1 MSEFDNKNLKSKKN
15 KFYNLAIHNFILLT
29 NPTMSNLSQYW
40 LWFDYELIDND
51 IRIKVR
57 CLKRNYLNM

>member
-29 NPTMSNLSQYW
+29 NPTMSNLSQY
-40 LWFDYELIDND
+40 
-51 IRIKVR
+51 
-57 CLKRNYLNM
+57 